1 MRYQNRPLDKYLV
14 ISSFEYNKNMNEYT
28 KYWFSK
34 DNIEIYNRSLAKLI
48 PSYNSEDLI
57 LLYKL
62 EEIILYGLEKLSEPE
77 PP

>member
-1 MRYQNRPLDKYLV
+1 
-14 ISSFEYNKNMNEYT
+14 MNEYT

-62 EEIILYGLEKLSEPE
+62 EAIILYGLENLLEPE